1 MSTHSFPVRV
11 DFPVPVDH
19 PAFEGHFPGAPI
31 LPGVALLDEVLRVA
45 TLGQVA
51 KLGQVATPSQVAARG
66 EWRIASAKFLSP
78 VTPGETLTLELQ
90 PQPNG
95 ALRFSIHCSTR
106 AVASGTV
113 APPPPAGESS
123 DGHPTV

>member
-1 MSTHSFPVRV
+1 MGGPGMSTHSFPVRV

-51 KLGQVATPSQVAARG
+51 ARG

-78 VTPGETLTLELQ
+78 VAPGETLTLELQ

-95 ALRFSIHCSTR
+95 AVRFSIHCSTR

-113 APPPPAGESS
+113 VPPPPAAESS